1 MSKVLF
7 VTLNTNHVLIFDSI
21 IKSLNCDY
29 EVLCH
34 DRISG
39 AKQFHTEN
47 ILKNLEIP
55 YRHFSR
61 SIVRSENESFS
72 VKVINFFKMKKE
84 IYNTLEEI
92 SPSLIVLAIDNDPIS
107 QIFIK
112 EAKKQRIKTVL
123 IQEALIRPYEYS
135 DERRYLS
142 DYFYDLL
149 RRFGIYLNYIKY
161 GAGNCDR
168 ILVGGRIAANI
179 LKSNGIPENRITMV
193 GLSKYDTVMERIK
206 GLKQTVNDKKV
217 YLYATSTKI
226 FQDDENINF
235 MRKLAEAAKQLDFYL
250 IIKLHPRIPQGPDDV
265 YKVIGDEAK
274 EFTKVIKEGD
284 ETFELLKKA
293 DVFITVFSTII
304 LDALLMDKECIVA
317 NYLAG
322 ESRLEYGQYD
332 AINCIESEDE
342 IEDVI
347 KKTMA
352 FRKNYGN
359 KEHLLEDELYKL
371 DGKAGLRAAQAI
383 ESMI

>member
-1 MSKVLF
+1 
-7 VTLNTNHVLIFDSI
+7 
-21 IKSLNCDY
+21 
-29 EVLCH
+29 
-34 DRISG
+34 
-39 AKQFHTEN
+39 
-47 ILKNLEIP
+47 
-55 YRHFSR
+55 
-61 SIVRSENESFS
+61 
-72 VKVINFFKMKKE
+72 VKAINFFKMKKE

-123 IQEALIRPYEYS
+123 IQEALIRPFEYS
-135 DERRYLS
+135 EGKKYLS
-142 DYFYDLL
+142 DYFYGLL
-149 RRFGIYLNYIKY
+149 RIFGITLNYIKY
-161 GAGNCDR
+161 GAGHCDR
-168 ILVGGRIAANI
+168 ILVGGRIAVDI
-179 LKSNGIPENRITMV
+179 LRSNGIPENRITMV
-193 GLSKYDTVMERIK
+193 GLPKYDTLMERII
-206 GLKQTVNDKKV
+206 GLKQTVNDKRV

-226 FQDDENINF
+226 FQDDGNINF
-235 MRKLAEAAKQLDFYL
+235 MRKLGEAAKQLDFYL

-332 AINCIESEDE
+332 AINCIESEEE
-342 IEDVI
+342 IEDVL

-352 FRKNYGN
+352 FRKSYVN
-359 KEHLLEDELYKL
+359 KKHLLEDELYKL
-371 DGKAGLRAAQAI
+371 DGKACLRTAKVI
-383 ESMI
+383 ESMIQ